1 LAIERH
7 DQEDA
12 PGLKWRARGG
22 GRKVPY
28 WVARA
33 DIVARGFEPKT
44 VRLHYD
50 PSDMAA
56 IAHRCRVL
64 QAEMLE
70 WSKLGPTPPRAPAEK
85 TIGLLIDR
93 YKSEPFSPYRT
104 VKWNTRREYD
114 RDCAKIHKAVGKRL
128 LAAITFADIHRWYE
142 MARRPAAPGRP
153 KQIRAAHGMMT
164 MLRMLFKFGTMAEI
178 DHCKR
183 LLGVMENA
191 QFEVPKPRT
200 AKMTLDQVEAV
211 IAKAHELGAH
221 SIALGQALQYEGM
234 FRQSDV
240 TGQWQPDDTE
250 GGIRLNG
257 RRWTDG
263 LTWSALRP
271 DGVISYET
279 TKTGQLVE
287 VDTALYP
294 LLRAEIAR
302 VPIEK
307 RIGPM
312 IIDERAGRPYA
323 EKEYGKRWRKIATAA
338 GIPNTVWNRD
348 SRASGITEGRDAGAA
363 IADVS
368 KQAAHSD
375 ISVTAKIY
383 DRGELEAARRVAGAR
398 SEHRKRMG
406 NA

>member
-7 DQEDA
+7 EQEDA
-12 PGLKWRARGG
+12 PGLKWRAREG

-33 DIVARGFEPKT
+33 DIVARGFKPKT

-50 PSDMAA
+50 HSDMAA

-70 WSKLGPTPPRAPAEK
+70 WSKLGTAPPKAPTEE
-85 TIGLLIDR
+85 TVGLLIDR
-93 YKSEPFSPYRT
+93 YQSEPFSSYHG

-114 RDCAKIHKAVGKRL
+114 RDCAKIRKAVGKRL
-128 LAAITFADIHRWYE
+128 LSALTFADIHRWYE
-142 MARRPAAPGRP
+142 MARRPTEPGKP
-153 KQIRAAHGMMT
+153 EQIRAAHGMMT
-164 MLRMLFKFGTMAEI
+164 MLRMLFKFGTIAEI
-178 DHCKR
+178 AHCKR
-183 LLGVMENA
+183 LLSIMTEA

-200 AKMTLDQVEAV
+200 ATLSLDQVNSV

-240 TGQWQPDDTE
+240 TGQWQPDGTD

-263 LTWSALRP
+263 LTWSALNP
-271 DGVISYET
+271 DGIISYET
-279 TKTGQLVE
+279 TKTGQRVE

-294 LLRAEIAR
+294 LLQAEIAR
-302 VPIEK
+302 VPSER

-312 IIDERAGRPYA
+312 IVDERSGLPYS
-323 EKEYGKRWRKIATAA
+323 EKEYGKRWRRIATTA
-338 GIPNTVWNRD
+338 GIPKTVWNRD

-406 NA
+406 NG